1 MDEHK
6 MTRQEEIREREALVV
21 LYVLAAGI
29 VAVIL
34 WIAHSRLFLTN
45 QQLTE
50 LPAWPLL
57 ASAFAISVLRYFA
70 TRQLRREEQWPRTA
84 PVMVPSADRKYL
96 AEAAAKDAVLVGYR
110 TNGSPFYWTNQL
122 RSMQAICFGQTG
134 AGKSTLLESLTQQD
148 IARGCPI
155 IIMDGKGEQK
165 LLQNLL
171 PAIRAAGRMHQLR
184 LIDPQ
189 HSEYSAFYN
198 PLWVPSGVSPEDQ
211 VSFIFDSF
219 QMNTNEFFDSHQ
231 RVYLENLVRILHYSG
246 RRFNFHDILVIA
258 YDVSALKRQVQA
270 AMANMARLATSAEER
285 RALEMSVHNL
295 AETFDDKERVP
306 KIQGLINHLMT
317 FMTKEMA
324 RITGAYENV
333 LTMDEVID
341 KRLILY
347 LSLNSNINGTAV
359 TSLGRILLQN
369 LQLMIGR
376 RYSKSGYETVHPFVS
391 VIMDEFAPFAYQEFA
406 QIINQARGTN
416 VAFLFALQN
425 QSQLLQVGESFRSDL
440 SSSPNTTFMLR
451 IKDAGTAKMFLDA
464 SSRVKQMRRSVQF
477 ATRGLFAPRYEE
489 QSAGTQTEV
498 YDSAAKD
505 EHLKRM
511 PTGQME
517 ALVTDHK
524 RGAILEHIHIRRGF
538 QSFLV
543 EDTAAAF
550 YPPLTVCRKDSQGLH
565 LTFSG
570 MPLQLTDTRTKRT
583 TRRNSS
589 SGGLR

>member
-1 MDEHK
+1 MDENK
-6 MTRQEEIREREALVV
+6 MTQQEESREREALVV
-21 LYVLAAGI
+21 LYVLGAAI
-29 VAVIL
+29 VAVVL
-34 WIAHSRLFLTN
+34 WIAHARLFLTN
-45 QQLTE
+45 QQLIE
-50 LPAWPLL
+50 LTAFPLL
-57 ASAFAISVLRYFA
+57 AIAFAISVLRYYA

-84 PVMVPSADRKYL
+84 PVIAPSADRKHL
-96 AEAAAKDAVLVGYR
+96 AEAAAKDAVLVGHR
-110 TNGSPFYWTNQL
+110 TNGSPFYWANHL

-155 IIMDGKGEQK
+155 IIMDGKGEQE
-165 LLQNLL
+165 LLQSLL

-198 PLWVPSGVSPEDQ
+198 PLWVPDGGSPEDQ

-258 YDVSALKRQVQA
+258 YDVSKLKHQVQV
-270 AMANMARLATSAEER
+270 AMANMARLATSPEER
-285 RALEMSVHNL
+285 RALAMSVHNL

-333 LTMDEVID
+333 VTMDEVID

-347 LSLNSNINGTAV
+347 ASLNTNINGTAI

-376 RYSKSGYETVHPFVS
+376 RYSKSSYGTVHPFVS

-451 IKDAGTAKMFLDA
+451 VKDDPTAKMFLDA

-477 ATRGLFAPRYEE
+477 ATKGLFAPRYEE
-489 QSAGTQTEV
+489 QNAGTQTEV

-517 ALVTDHK
+517 ALVTDHQ
-524 RGAILEHIHIRRGF
+524 RGAILEHIHVRRAF
-538 QSFLV
+538 RSFLI
-543 EDTAAAF
+543 ESTADAF
-550 YPPLTVCRKDSQGLH
+550 YPSLTVCRKQSQGLH

-570 MPLQLTDTRTKRT
+570 LPSQLTDTRTKRT

-589 SGGLR
+589 LGGLR

>member
-1 MDEHK
+1 MDENK
-6 MTRQEEIREREALVV
+6 TTQQEESREREALVV
-21 LYVLAAGI
+21 LYVLGAAI
-29 VAVIL
+29 VAVVL
-34 WIAHSRLFLTN
+34 WIAHARLFLTN
-45 QQLTE
+45 QQLIE
-50 LPAWPLL
+50 LPAFPLL
-57 ASAFAISVLRYFA
+57 AIAFAISVLRHYA
-70 TRQLRREEQWPRTA
+70 TRQLRIEEQWPRTA
-84 PVMVPSADRKYL
+84 PVIAPSADRKHL
-96 AEAAAKDAVLVGYR
+96 AEAAAKDAVLVGHR
-110 TNGSPFYWTNQL
+110 TNGSPFYWANHL

-155 IIMDGKGEQK
+155 IIMDGKGEQE
-165 LLQNLL
+165 LLQSLL

-198 PLWVPSGVSPEDQ
+198 PLWVPDGGSPEDQ

-258 YDVSALKRQVQA
+258 YDVSKLKHQVQV
-270 AMANMARLATSAEER
+270 AMANMDRLATSPEER
-285 RALEMSVHNL
+285 RALSMSVHNL

-333 LTMDEVID
+333 VTMDEVID

-347 LSLNSNINGTAV
+347 ASLNTNINGTAI

-376 RYSKSGYETVHPFVS
+376 RYSKSSYGTVHPFVS

-451 IKDAGTAKMFLDA
+451 VKDDPTAKMFLDN

-477 ATRGLFAPRYEE
+477 ATKGLFAPRYEE
-489 QSAGTQTEV
+489 QNAGTQTEV

-517 ALVTDHK
+517 ALVTDHQ
-524 RGAILEHIHIRRGF
+524 RGAILEHIHVRRAF
-538 QSFLV
+538 RSFLI
-543 EDTAAAF
+543 ESTADAF
-550 YPPLTVCRKDSQGLH
+550 YPSLAVCRKQSQGLH

-570 MPLQLTDTRTKRT
+570 LPSQLTDTRTKRT

-589 SGGLR
+589 PGGLR

>member
-1 MDEHK
+1 
-6 MTRQEEIREREALVV
+6 
-21 LYVLAAGI
+21 
-29 VAVIL
+29 
-34 WIAHSRLFLTN
+34 
-45 QQLTE
+45 
-50 LPAWPLL
+50 
-57 ASAFAISVLRYFA
+57 
-70 TRQLRREEQWPRTA
+70 
-84 PVMVPSADRKYL
+84 
-96 AEAAAKDAVLVGYR
+96 
-110 TNGSPFYWTNQL
+110 
-122 RSMQAICFGQTG
+122 
-134 AGKSTLLESLTQQD
+134 
-148 IARGCPI
+148 
-155 IIMDGKGEQK
+155 
-165 LLQNLL
+165 
-171 PAIRAAGRMHQLR
+171 
-184 LIDPQ
+184 
-189 HSEYSAFYN
+189 
-198 PLWVPSGVSPEDQ
+198 
-211 VSFIFDSF
+211 
-219 QMNTNEFFDSHQ
+219 
-231 RVYLENLVRILHYSG
+231 
-246 RRFNFHDILVIA
+246 
-258 YDVSALKRQVQA
+258 
-270 AMANMARLATSAEER
+270 MANMARLATSPEER
-285 RALEMSVHNL
+285 RALAMSVHNL

-333 LTMDEVID
+333 VTMDEVID

-347 LSLNSNINGTAV
+347 ASLNTNINGTAI

-376 RYSKSGYETVHPFVS
+376 RYSKSSYGTVHPFVS

-451 IKDAGTAKMFLDA
+451 VKDDPTAKMFLDA

-477 ATRGLFAPRYEE
+477 ATKGLFAPRYEE
-489 QSAGTQTEV
+489 QNAGTQTEV

-517 ALVTDHK
+517 ALVTDHQ
-524 RGAILEHIHIRRGF
+524 RGAILEHIHVRRAF
-538 QSFLV
+538 RSFLI
-543 EDTAAAF
+543 ESTADAF
-550 YPPLTVCRKDSQGLH
+550 YPSLTVCRKQSQGLH

-570 MPLQLTDTRTKRT
+570 LPSQLTDTRTKRT

-589 SGGLR
+589 LGGLR

>member
-6 MTRQEEIREREALVV
+6 MTQQEEIREREALFV
-21 LYVLAAGI
+21 LYVLAGGI

-34 WIAHSRLFLTN
+34 WVAHSRLYLTN
-45 QQLTE
+45 QHLTE
-50 LPAWPLL
+50 LAARPLL
-57 ASAFAISVLRYFA
+57 AIAFAISVLRYFA

-84 PVMVPSADRKYL
+84 PVIAPSADRKYL
-96 AEAAAKDAVLVGYR
+96 AEAAARDAVLIGYR
-110 TNGSPFYWTNQL
+110 TNGSPFYWSNQL

-134 AGKSTLLESLTQQD
+134 AGKSTLLESITQQD

-155 IIMDGKGEQK
+155 IIIDGKGEQK
-165 LLQNLL
+165 LLQSLL
-171 PAIRAAGRMHQLR
+171 PAIRTAGRMHQLR

-189 HSEYSAFYN
+189 NSEYSAFYN
-198 PLWVPSGVSPEDQ
+198 PLWVPDGVSPEDQ

-219 QMNTNEFFDSHQ
+219 KMNTNEFFDSHQ
-231 RVYLENLVRILHYSG
+231 RVYLENLVRILYYSG
-246 RRFNFHDILVIA
+246 RRFNMHDILVVA
-258 YDVSALKRQVQA
+258 YDVSVLKHQVQV
-270 AMANMARLATSAEER
+270 AMANMARLATSPEER
-285 RALEMSVHNL
+285 RALAMSVHNL
-295 AETFDDKERVP
+295 AATFEDKERVP

-333 LTMDEVID
+333 VTMDEVID
-341 KRLILY
+341 ERLILY
-347 LSLNSNINGTAV
+347 LSLNTNINTTAI

-451 IKDAGTAKMFLDA
+451 IKDDDTAKMFLDA
-464 SSRVKQMRRSVQF
+464 SSRVKEMRRSVQF
-477 ATRGLFAPRYEE
+477 ATKGLFAPRYEE
-489 QSAGTQTEV
+489 Q
-498 YDSAAKD
+498 K
-505 EHLKRM
+505 
-511 PTGQME
+511 
-517 ALVTDHK
+517 
-524 RGAILEHIHIRRGF
+524 
-538 QSFLV
+538 
-543 EDTAAAF
+543 
-550 YPPLTVCRKDSQGLH
+550 CRYSD
-565 LTFSG
+565 
-570 MPLQLTDTRTKRT
+570 R
-583 TRRNSS
+583 
-589 SGGLR
+589 GLRHSGQR